1 MCKLLKV
8 SVLVKMYL
16 WITAAFFLLSSTNF
30 DPAKWDN
37 ILNVN
42 KIYKNAL
49 CSEVPV
55 FVAVGTHDIW
65 HLDMACTRHFLFL

>member
-1 MCKLLKV
+1 M
-8 SVLVKMYL
+8 
-16 WITAAFFLLSSTNF
+16 
-30 DPAKWDN
+30 
-37 ILNVN
+37 LNVN
-42 KIYKNAL
+42 KIDKNTL